1 MLRSGTGLV
10 TGGIVDHSVGSDRRQ
25 VIGEIRMAILTV
37 SYRRFIRALGNE
49 ERLLEEYAAN
59 TLLATLTDEQTA
71 QLRRK
76 HRGLISQADQQAQTS
91 AAAVHSLTWMSAS
104 TPMMNNDFLTAVEI
118 PSVQDKLQLTD
129 EEVAAIEQAAV
140 EADRVAA
147 QTSHECIDRLL
158 RQRTPFAAA
167 SAPVSPALQKLQQVT
182 ESVLTERQQQ
192 LYQEHMQGRQEAAQ
206 KLLASDPQKAQQLL
220 FAIRPHGM
228 TSESATHYE
237 RAGDAVT
244 VVLKLTDY
252 FATEDVAKT
261 RGITADQQKKIADS
275 IREAETELTRE
286 TKEAAWEQQRQQ
298 AEKHKFVKQKLDENL
313 DATNQK
319 TRALLTESQ
328 IAFLQKEK
336 FGGLGIR
343 SFRDPEVQSALELTD
358 EQKLQ
363 IETILA
369 RKHEGI
375 RNDLIRLTAFSQ
387 TDDFEKRSADM
398 RKQSEE
404 LVKTQEENNR
414 RYQEHTRTQHA
425 DLWKILSEEQIKT
438 LRQMTNL
445 ITPATSATRI

>member
-1 MLRSGTGLV
+1 M
-10 TGGIVDHSVGSDRRQ
+10 
-25 VIGEIRMAILTV
+25 
-37 SYRRFIRALGNE
+37 
-49 ERLLEEYAAN
+49 
-59 TLLATLTDEQTA
+59 
-71 QLRRK
+71 K
-76 HRGLISQADQQAQTS
+76 
-91 AAAVHSLTWMSAS
+91 
-104 TPMMNNDFLTAVEI
+104 
-118 PSVQDKLQLTD
+118 
-129 EEVAAIEQAAV
+129 
-140 EADRVAA
+140 
-147 QTSHECIDRLL
+147 
-158 RQRTPFAAA
+158 
-167 SAPVSPALQKLQQVT
+167 
-182 ESVLTERQQQ
+182 
-192 LYQEHMQGRQEAAQ
+192 GRQETAQ

-228 TSESATHYE
+228 TSKSATHYE
-237 RAGDAVT
+237 RAGGGVI

-261 RGITADQQKKIADS
+261 RGITADQQKKIAES

-286 TKEAAWEQQRQQ
+286 TEEAAREQQRQQ
-298 AEKHKFVKQKLDENL
+298 PEKHKFLKQKLDENL

-319 TRALLTESQ
+319 IRALLTESQ

-343 SFRDPEVQSALELTD
+343 SLRDPEVKSALELTD

-369 RKHEGI
+369 RKPEGI

-425 DLWKILSEEQIKT
+425 ELWKILSEKQIKT

>member
-1 MLRSGTGLV
+1 M
-10 TGGIVDHSVGSDRRQ
+10 
-25 VIGEIRMAILTV
+25 TV
-37 SYRRFIRALGNE
+37 SYRRFDRALGNE
-49 ERLLEEYAAN
+49 ERLLEEHAAN
-59 TLLATLTDEQTA
+59 TLLATLTDEQKA

-76 HRGLISQADQQAQTS
+76 HRGLISQADQEAQTR
-91 AAAVHSLTWMSAS
+91 AAAVHSFTWMSGS

-129 EEVAAIEQAAV
+129 EQVAAIEQAAV

-147 QTSHECIDRLL
+147 QTSHECIDTLL
-158 RQRTPFAAA
+158 KQRTPFAAA
-167 SAPVSPALQKLQQVT
+167 SDPVSPALQKLQQVT
-182 ESVLTERQQQ
+182 DSVLTKRQQQ
-192 LYQEHMQGRQEAAQ
+192 LYQEHMKGRHEAAQ
-206 KLLASDPQKAQQLL
+206 KLLASDPQKAQQLI

-237 RAGDAVT
+237 RAGGAVT

-261 RGITADQQKKIADS
+261 LSITADQQQKIADS
-275 IREAETELTRE
+275 IRKAET
-286 TKEAAWEQQRQQ
+286 
-298 AEKHKFVKQKLDENL
+298 
-313 DATNQK
+313 
-319 TRALLTESQ
+319 
-328 IAFLQKEK
+328 
-336 FGGLGIR
+336 
-343 SFRDPEVQSALELTD
+343 EVQSALELTD

-369 RKHEGI
+369 RKPEGI

-414 RYQEHTRTQHA
+414 RY
-425 DLWKILSEEQIKT
+425 
-438 LRQMTNL
+438 
-445 ITPATSATRI
+445 